1 MKNVSQIFHLSQKF
15 ICTSLSNVIKDSGH
29 VLNKD
34 EYIILQTITVVHFY
48 AYNMKIIPFDSCNH
62 INRVYHWKKSENAI
76 LTLRNEKY
84 MLEILTETLIK
95 RLNFFDVR
103 YNWSYNSIKSMINC
117 ILHQKNLTNKKVK

>member
-1 MKNVSQIFHLSQKF
+1 MSQKF

-95 RLNFFDVR
+95 RCVIVAPPLGF
-103 YNWSYNSIKSMINC
+103 SIKKI
-117 ILHQKNLTNKKVK
+117 